1 MLSFVGTIVVA
12 LLAFAGTYISNQ
24 KSNSIWQ
31 YRVQQLEE
39 KQDRHNNI
47 IERTYELEKKT
58 GEQERDMKTAFNQI
72 SEVKENITEV
82 KNKVSKLSGEIQSIK
97 ETEIRIETRMENQKK
112 ENN

>member
-39 KQDRHNNI
+39 KQDKHNNV
-47 IERTYELEKKT
+47 IERTYELEKKAA
-58 GEQERDMKTAFNQI
+58 EQDRDLKTAFNQI
-72 SEVKENITEV
+72 GDVKTTVSEMKTNM
-82 KNKVSKLSGEIQSIK
+82 NKLTSEIQSIK
-97 ETEIRIETRMENQKK
+97 ETEVRIETQMESRRD
-112 ENN
+112 